1 MTCLYLCSWFWVEVF
16 PCIWWGLVTAAII
29 LGSLYLIKQLI
40 KAYFESKIS
49 ILKEQHLHEKKMKDD
64 AHERE
69 KEWYFIKKIE
79 KPLEIEKELIECKRQ
94 LEDLKKKEKELN
106 EGTDALNKEKE
117 EFRKTLLEEK
127 IKIYEKVIK
136 TVKK

>member
-1 MTCLYLCSWFWVEVF
+1 MTCLFLCSWFWVEVF
-16 PCIWWGLVTAAII
+16 PCIWWGLVIAIVI
-29 LGSLYLIKQLI
+29 IWSLYIIRPLIKTHI
-40 KAYFESKIS
+40 KSKSS
-49 ILKEQHLHEKKMKDD
+49 ILEEQHRHEKEMKDD

-94 LEDLKKKEKELN
+94 LENLKKKEKDLN
-106 EGTDALNKEKE
+106 KGSDALNKEKE
-117 EFRKTLLEEK
+117 KFQKTLLEEK

-136 TVKK
+136 TIKK